1 MTRWAQLNA
10 LMPAM
15 QFSIAPWDA
24 GEDVAEMIRDVM
36 ALRGEMVEDIVRLS
50 RASCDALEPI
60 CAPLWWLDPKDPNT
74 FGVADQFALGRDVVV
89 APVVVPGARTRDVYL
104 PEGLWVEARDRDG
117 EVYVGRAWLRDV
129 HAPLEK
135 LPCFVRLDAGA
146 ETEMDVER
154 AW

>member
-1 MTRWAQLNA
+1 
-10 LMPAM
+10 
-15 QFSIAPWDA
+15 
-24 GEDVAEMIRDVM
+24 
-36 ALRGEMVEDIVRLS
+36 
-50 RASCDALEPI
+50 
-60 CAPLWWLDPKDPNT
+60 
-74 FGVADQFALGRDVVV
+74 
-89 APVVVPGARTRDVYL
+89 VVVPGARTRDVYL

-135 LPCFVRLDAGA
+135 LPCFVRLDAGT